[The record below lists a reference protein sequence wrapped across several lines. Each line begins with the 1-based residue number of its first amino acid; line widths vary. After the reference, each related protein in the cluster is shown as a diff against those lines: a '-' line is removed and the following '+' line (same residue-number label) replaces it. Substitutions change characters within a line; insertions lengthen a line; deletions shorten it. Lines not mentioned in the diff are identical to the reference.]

1 MRPILAMIRKDLQL
15 FLTDRRAVIM
25 SLVAPIAIAS
35 FFGSI
40 FSGGGSGDTAKIPIA
55 IVDEDNSAVSK
66 AVLAGAQTD
75 KYLMVTTPTAD
86 EARDRVKKG
95 TVTVAVVIPAGFG
108 DAAGRAFFAG
118 NNKPSLNMWYDPSHG
133 AELGLVRGILT
144 EHVMQS
150 VSAEMFT
157 GEQGQKLVDE
167 TLSRLDQSALPG
179 FSGQQQ
185 TMLRDLLQSARKF
198 YNQPSAPD
206 ASSSGAANGASGGT
220 LSARRG
226 ITMPYT
232 VAEEAVTSG
241 DNVTYNGYAH
251 SFAGM
256 GIQFLL
262 FASIDLGVG
271 ILLERQRGL
280 WKRLRSAPLSRVT
293 LLLGKAAS
301 GTLIALLTIVVSF
314 AFAIIVFKVRIH
326 GSLPGFVAVAIATA
340 VMAST
345 FGLLIASLGKT
356 PGGTRGIA
364 SLSVLMM
371 VMLGGAWVPSFIF
384 PAWLQRLTV
393 VIPARWAVDGF
404 DAMTWR
410 GLGIGSAVMPVL
422 VMLGFAL
429 VFGTLAIARFRW
441 EES

>member
-1 MRPILAMIRKDLQL
+1 MRPIFAMIRKDLQL

-25 SLVAPIAIAS
+25 SLVAPIALAS
-35 FFGSI
+35 FFGAI
-40 FSGGGSGDTAKIPIA
+40 FSGSGNGDTAKIPIA
-55 IVDEDNSAVSK
+55 IVDQDNSAVSK
-66 AVLAGAQTD
+66 AILAGAQTD

-95 TVTVAVVIPAGFG
+95 TVTVAVVIPPGFG

-118 NNKPSLNMWYDPSHG
+118 NDKPSLNMWYDPSHG

-179 FSGQQQ
+179 LSGQQQ

-198 YNQPSAPD
+198 YNQPSAPGGSSNGAAD
-206 ASSSGAANGASGGT
+206 ASGATSG
-220 LSARRG
+220 ARRG

-251 SFAGM
+251 SFAGF

-301 GTLIALLTIVVSF
+301 GTLIALLTLVVSF

-393 VIPARWAVDGF
+393 VVPARWAVDGF

-410 GLGIGSAVMPVL
+410 GLGFGSAITPVL

-429 VFGTLAIARFRW
+429 VFGTLAIVRFRW